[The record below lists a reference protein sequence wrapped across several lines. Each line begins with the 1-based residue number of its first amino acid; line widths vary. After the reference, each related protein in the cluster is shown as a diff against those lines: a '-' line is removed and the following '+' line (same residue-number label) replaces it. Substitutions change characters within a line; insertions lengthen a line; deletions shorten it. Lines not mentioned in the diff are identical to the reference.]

1 MFINASAWYPDSSS
15 CSPLRRWRPKRS
27 KLRLLRLSRR
37 RSRRVSVAVGT
48 EMELK
53 NLKLYLENQSIIE
66 ENEKLRKKAI
76 LLHQENREL
85 MIELK
90 KKFSN
95 LGDLPKSNPSSSQ
108 HRL

>member
-27 KLRLLRLSRR
+27 KLRLLRL
-37 RSRRVSVAVGT
+37 SRRVSVAVGT